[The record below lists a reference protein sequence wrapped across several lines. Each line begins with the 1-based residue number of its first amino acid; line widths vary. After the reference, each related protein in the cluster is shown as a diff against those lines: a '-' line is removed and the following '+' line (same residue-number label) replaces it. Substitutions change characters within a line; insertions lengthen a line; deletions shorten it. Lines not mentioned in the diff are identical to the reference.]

1 MNLDIA
7 TPRLRTCVPKAPRR
21 PVLGWGLS
29 SSLEPPSR

>member
-7 TPRLRTCVPKAPRR
+7 IPRLRAFAHKAPHR